1 MKKQKNKIEVTA
13 KSNEPYKKGDFCY
26 YIAFD
31 LKVYLG
37 EIQSVEA
44 SKDIIYTLVDQHS
57 YKFVA
62 VAHEKC
68 FDDEKKAKL
77 FAKNLKKEK
86 KQ

>member
-1 MKKQKNKIEVTA
+1 MKKQKQKIEITP
-13 KSNEPYKKGDFCY
+13 KSSEPYKKGDFCY

-31 LKVYLG
+31 SKVYLG

-44 SKDIIYTLVDQHS
+44 SKDLIYTLVDQQT
-57 YKFVA
+57 YKFGV